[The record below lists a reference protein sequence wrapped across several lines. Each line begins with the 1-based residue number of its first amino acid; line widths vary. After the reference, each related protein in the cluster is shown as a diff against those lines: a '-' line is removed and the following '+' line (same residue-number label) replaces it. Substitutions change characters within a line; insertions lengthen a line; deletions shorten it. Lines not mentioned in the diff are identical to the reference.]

1 MIVNRAA
8 LAGPPAQNQTFKSLA
23 SVNKIPGV
31 PVFSEMDVRLEL
43 GTIYFQIRDESAQV
57 GQLHLLRCVLELIDG
72 ADKVHVVRS
81 VLP

>member
-1 MIVNRAA
+1 MIVNRTA
-8 LAGPPAQNQTFKSLA
+8 LARPPAQDEAFEILA
-23 SVNKIPGV
+23 FVNEISSIA
-31 PVFSEMDVRLEL
+31 FFREEQMRLDLRRLRLE
-43 GTIYFQIRDESAQV
+43 IRDESAQV